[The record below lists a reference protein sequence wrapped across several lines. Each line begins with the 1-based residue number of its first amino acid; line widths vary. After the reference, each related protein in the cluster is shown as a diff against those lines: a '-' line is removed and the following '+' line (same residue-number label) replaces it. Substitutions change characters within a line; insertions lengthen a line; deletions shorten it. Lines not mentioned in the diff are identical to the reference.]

1 MTNLKKVGTNN
12 SCNRNL
18 SLLFAKLR
26 EIWGSISTSFA
37 IWSRMWES
45 SSKFLSACFVVMI
58 NLIEEVAQKQE
69 LHRGRLRLW
78 EVSPRRKILL
88 GGQKFSNSLP
98 PPCKLHYFIKSLL
111 HKDEQSRYTLL
122 QKWHI
127 ADINYFQT
135 QKWKKTII
143 IKGRAP
149 LGDYG

>member
-1 MTNLKKVGTNN
+1 MTNLKRVWTNN
-12 SCNRNL
+12 PCNRNL
-18 SLLFAKLR
+18 SLLFAQLR

-37 IWSRMWES
+37 IWSTMWER
-45 SSKFLSACFVVMI
+45 SSKFFSACFVVML

-69 LHRGRLRLW
+69 LYRGRLRLW

-88 GGQKFSNSLP
+88 GGQKLSFFLP

-122 QKWHI
+122 QKRHI

-135 QKWKKTII
+135 QKWRKLSSDKW
-143 IKGRAP
+143 
-149 LGDYG
+149 